1 LQRFAVTV
9 VVLLLVAGT
18 AAAFAVAERLK
29 LQRSPVTPT
38 EFTRE
43 FSPVCDCA
51 TAEATLRLR
60 FRRPET
66 VTAVIVRPSGEV
78 VRTLVEREQVD
89 PGPHTYTWDGLD
101 ESGALAPD
109 GRYFLRLQ
117 FVDERRSIL
126 VPTSIRLDTQPP
138 RLRAVRFR
146 PEVISPDGDGRRD
159 RLRVVYRTNERHTA
173 ELVVDGTRQVSTRV
187 RAARKRQGLQ
197 WFGRV
202 SDESG
207 GIVERVPA
215 AKGEHAVELV
225 VSDLAGNQASS
236 EFTVLVRYIELD
248 RSAYEV
254 EPGGTLTFTVDTDAA
269 EYKWY
274 LHRPRAGRLGPPVL
288 FATGVT
294 EPTVEVP
301 IPADARPGT
310 YILRVV
316 EDDRKARAT
325 VSVAPAGS

>member
-9 VVLLLVAGT
+9 VVLVLVAGT

-38 EFTRE
+38 AFTRE

-51 TAEATLRLR
+51 TDEANLRLR

-66 VTAVIVRPSGEV
+66 VTAAIVGPSGDV
-78 VRTLVEREQVD
+78 VRMLAERERVD
-89 PGPHTYTWDGLD
+89 AGPHTYSWDGLD
-101 ESGALAPD
+101 EAGALAPD
-109 GRYFLRLQ
+109 GRYLLRLH

-126 VPTSIRLDTQPP
+126 VPTPIRLDTQPP

-146 PEVISPDGDGRRD
+146 PDVISPDGDGRHD

-173 ELVVDGTRQVSTRV
+173 ELLVDGNPQVRTRL
-187 RAARKRQGLQ
+187 RAPRMRYGLQ

-207 GIVERVPA
+207 GVVERVPA
-215 AKGEHAVELV
+215 SKGEHVVSLV
-225 VSDLAGNQASS
+225 VSDLAGNRTSS
-236 EFTVLVRYIELD
+236 DFTVRVRYIELD
-248 RSAYEV
+248 SNAYEV
-254 EPGGTLTFTVDTDAA
+254 QPGGTLTFTVDTDAA
-269 EYKWY
+269 EFAWY
-274 LHRPRAGRLGPPVL
+274 LYRPRAGRTGPPVL
-288 FATGVT
+288 FQTGVT
-294 EPTVEVP
+294 ERTVEVP
-301 IPADARPGT
+301 IPDDARPGT

-316 EDDRKARAT
+316 EDDRKDRAT
-325 VSVAPAGS
+325 VSVTPPGS